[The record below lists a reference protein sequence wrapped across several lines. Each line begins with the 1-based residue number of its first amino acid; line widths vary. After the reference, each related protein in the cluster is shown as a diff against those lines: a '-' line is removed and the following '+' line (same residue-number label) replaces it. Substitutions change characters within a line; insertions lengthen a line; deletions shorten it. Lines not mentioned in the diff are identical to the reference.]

1 MFGRIQNKPTLF
13 PAFDFEIGLL
23 EQISLIDNLT
33 VFIQISGRPFF
44 VVTIFWIFATDF
56 PDTIILVTTRNLIK
70 IVGGRISRKI
80 WFESCTSFRSF
91 ISAPFMD
98 VITTI
103 STSEEKSKQIIE
115 IIVNKDNLFSSLN
128 LSQSL
133 PQTCSG
139 SPKKTV
145 TNIARGGSG
154 IIIFFKFMGVRINS
168 SGCRI
173 HFNSY

>member
-1 MFGRIQNKPTLF
+1 MKINSWKIQIHGFLF
-13 PAFDFEIGLL
+13 CFVISTFDFEIGLL

-33 VFIQISGRPFF
+33 VFIQVSGGPFWF
-44 VVTIFWIFATDF
+44 VTIFWISVTDF
-56 PDTIILVTTRNLIK
+56 SEFFVNLVTTRNLIK

-133 PQTCSG
+133 P
-139 SPKKTV
+139 
-145 TNIARGGSG
+145 
-154 IIIFFKFMGVRINS
+154 
-168 SGCRI
+168 
-173 HFNSY
+173 

>member
-1 MFGRIQNKPTLF
+1 MQGHNCHCQWDNDNSKTLKRILMLSRLHIKFLTRF
-13 PAFDFEIGLL
+13 C
-23 EQISLIDNLT
+23 DN
-33 VFIQISGRPFF
+33 
-44 VVTIFWIFATDF
+44 IFNNCKST
-56 PDTIILVTTRNLIK
+56 
-70 IVGGRISRKI
+70 RKI

-168 SGCRI
+168 SGGRI
-173 HFNSY
+173 HFNSN